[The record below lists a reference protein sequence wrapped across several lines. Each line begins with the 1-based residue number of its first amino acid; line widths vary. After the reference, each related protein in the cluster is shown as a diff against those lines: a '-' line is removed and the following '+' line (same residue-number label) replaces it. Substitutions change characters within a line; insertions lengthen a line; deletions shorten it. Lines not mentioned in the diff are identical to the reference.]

1 MASAAAPRHGRT
13 RVSPLIAPTDAPP
26 DGPVSVGSLLR
37 REGRRAAHALDRPLV
52 PRARDLAEAGARS
65 SHGVAVAAGALI
77 AVTAVLGSN
86 AVGDPTILAGLGVDD
101 AADTG
106 PAGAPAPGT
115 PLSPPAGVP
124 APGQAAA
131 PQAELGDAMQGV
143 LADSIAAAPVAT
155 VSGAGIVAAALQQP
169 ADGGGQPSVTPVADD
184 SSGESTGGRHRA
196 DDTDSDGSGSRSG
209 DSGADDRASE
219 NRSTGSSERVRER
232 SSDRDRGSESAD
244 DSDDSRGPDSA
255 PARPTVP
262 AVDPV
267 DEPAEPASPSGGEK
281 PDSSVSPDDSD
292 NGSGDPSTDGSGDSG
307 SDDSGADS
315 GADSGSDDSKS
326 GDSGSDGTDGA
337 AGAQDGDSGGSTA
350 GDSSGSDSSDGNDG
364 QDGSGSTKNA

>member
-1 MASAAAPRHGRT
+1 VASAAAPRHGRT
-13 RVSPLIAPTDAPP
+13 RVSPLIASTDAPP

-77 AVTAVLGSN
+77 AITAVLGSN
-86 AVGDPTILAGLGVDD
+86 AVGDPTILTGLGVDD

-115 PLSPPAGVP
+115 PLSPPAGAP

-169 ADGGGQPSVTPVADD
+169 SDGGAPPSVTPVAGD
-184 SSGESTGGRHRA
+184 SSGESAGGKHRA
-196 DDTDSDGSGSRSG
+196 DDTDSNSSDSRSG
-209 DSGADDRASE
+209 DSDADDRADRTS
-219 NRSTGSSERVRER
+219 SGSSERVRER
-232 SSDRDRGSESAD
+232 SPDRDRGSDSAD
-244 DSDDSRGPDSA
+244 DSNDSDDSRGPESA

-262 AVDPV
+262 AADPA
-267 DEPAEPASPSGGEK
+267 DEPSEPASPSGEEK
-281 PDSSVSPDDSD
+281 PDSSASPDDSD
-292 NGSGDPSTDGSGDSG
+292 NGSGDPSTDDSGNSG
-307 SDDSGADS
+307 SDDSGS
-315 GADSGSDDSKS
+315 G
-326 GDSGSDGTDGA
+326 SGSDGSGSSDTDGA

-350 GDSSGSDSSDGNDG
+350 GDSSGSDSSAGNDG
-364 QDGSGSTKNA
+364 QDGSGSTGDA